1 MAKRKRGR
9 TDAEIRADKL
19 RTGRPPMKKA
29 EKHSRRI
36 MVYLTPDE
44 YKQFEAEAKKEGLSL
59 ASLIM
64 RPWRNRE
71 D

>member
-9 TDAEIRADKL
+9 TDAVIRADKL
-19 RTGRPPMKKA
+19 RTGRPPKKKA
-29 EKHSRRI
+29 EKQSKRI

-44 YKQFEAEAKKEGLSL
+44 YKRFEAEAKKEGLSL

-64 RPWRNRE
+64 RPWRKRE
-71 D
+71 E

>member
-1 MAKRKRGR
+1 
-9 TDAEIRADKL
+9 
-19 RTGRPPMKKA
+19 MKKA

-64 RPWRNRE
+64 RPWRKKE

>member
-1 MAKRKRGR
+1 
-9 TDAEIRADKL
+9 
-19 RTGRPPMKKA
+19 MKKA
-29 EKHSRRI
+29 EKHSKRI

-44 YKQFEAEAKKEGLSL
+44 YKRFEAEAKKVGLSL

-64 RPWRNRE
+64 RPWRKRE

>member
-1 MAKRKRGR
+1 M
-9 TDAEIRADKL
+9 RADKL
-19 RTGRPPMKKA
+19 RTGRPPKKKA
-29 EKHSRRI
+29 EKQSKRI

-44 YKQFEAEAKKEGLSL
+44 YKRFEAEAKKEGLSL

-64 RPWRNRE
+64 RPWRKRE